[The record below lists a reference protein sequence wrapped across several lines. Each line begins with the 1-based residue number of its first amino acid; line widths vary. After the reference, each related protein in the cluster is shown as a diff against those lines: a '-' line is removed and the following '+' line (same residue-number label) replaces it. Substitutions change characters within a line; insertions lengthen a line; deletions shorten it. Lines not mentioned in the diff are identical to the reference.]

1 MFNKVGGSTKGIK
14 GLYLKQGD
22 RVIGAPAVDRRLPLS
37 LNDIRDRAYEMWVAA
52 GTPPGDSARFWREAE
67 QQMREGR

>member
-1 MFNKVGGSTKGIK
+1 MFNKVGGSTNDIK
-14 GLYLKQGD
+14 GLYVNQGD

-52 GTPPGDSARFWREAE
+52 GTPPGDSARFWQEAE
-67 QQMREGR
+67 QEMRKGR